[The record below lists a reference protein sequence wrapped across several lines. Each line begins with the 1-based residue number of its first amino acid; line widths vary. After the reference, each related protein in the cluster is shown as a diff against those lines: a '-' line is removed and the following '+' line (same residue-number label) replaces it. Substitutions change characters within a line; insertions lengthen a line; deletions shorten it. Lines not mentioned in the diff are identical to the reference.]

1 MTVLTSC
8 YGGGAQVV
16 TIHPSQPTWLCSM
29 ARPRFWGQRRRG
41 RPGLP
46 MSLGYLFSWRCKI
59 VIGQRNGCI
68 GMGCA
73 AAPLAPS
80 AFSNLRPL
88 TTFYLLVSSA
98 VRSDSL
104 SFASL
109 DGSSSRQG
117 WETCSQNGGFTGESK
132 CPKREGRHSPPFAR
146 LLHNAFGFIET
157 M

>member
-1 MTVLTSC
+1 M
-8 YGGGAQVV
+8 AVV
-16 TIHPSQPTWLCSM
+16 PKWSLLIQASLPGYVPWPD
-29 ARPRFWGQRRRG
+29 RGFGGQRRRG

-98 VRSDSL
+98 VRSGSL

-109 DGSSSRQG
+109 DGSSSRQD

-132 CPKREGRHSPPFAR
+132 CPKREERPSPPFAR